1 MNVMSTL
8 LILLAF
14 AFTIYGEWRRK
25 FLLRKLICDKN
36 LSQVL
41 INCCE
46 CTRLIKTLLL
56 TFAGVFLCLALA
68 NFEINL
74 QLNHS
79 FSKIFF
85 LLKAYDGDI
94 LNLRVLFLE
103 LSFCLLSIE
112 QVIPTR
118 KR

>member
-1 MNVMSTL
+1 MNAMSVL
-8 LILLAF
+8 LIFLVL

-25 FLLRKLICDKN
+25 FLLRKLICDKH

-46 CTRLIKTLLL
+46 CTRLAKTLLL

-74 QLNHS
+74 QLNRS
-79 FSKIFF
+79 FSKILI
-85 LLKAYDGDI
+85 LLKTYDGNI
-94 LNLRVLFLE
+94 LNLKVLFLE
-103 LSFCLLSIE
+103 LGFCLLSIE

>member
-1 MNVMSTL
+1 MNAIGVL
-8 LILLAF
+8 LIFLAL
-14 AFTIYGEWRRK
+14 AFTIYGEWKRK

-36 LSQVL
+36 LSQTL

-46 CTRLIKTLLL
+46 CARLAKTLLL
-56 TFAGVFLCLALA
+56 AFAGIFLCLALA

-74 QLNHS
+74 QLNRS
-79 FSKIFF
+79 FSKI
-85 LLKAYDGDI
+85 LIILKAYDGDI
-94 LNLRVLFLE
+94 LNLKVLFLE

-118 KR
+118 KQ